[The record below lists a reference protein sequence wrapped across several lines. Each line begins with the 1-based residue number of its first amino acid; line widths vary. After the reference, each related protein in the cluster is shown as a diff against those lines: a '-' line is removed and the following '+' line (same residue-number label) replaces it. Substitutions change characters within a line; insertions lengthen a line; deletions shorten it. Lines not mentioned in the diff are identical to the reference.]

1 MKRQKVFC
9 AYGPDS
15 PQFKYFCNHVN
26 WQGKICRG
34 KYWVKDPAPKR
45 RKPEKMVGW
54 NNSQINIKGFS
65 VLPFKEQANT
75 INAALLKPL
84 EEYKLPAPL
93 EQVPL
98 KSDSPEILRVSEQPM
113 QRTLDVLN
121 PRKACEPDRT
131 SSWLL
136 KGYCDLVAF
145 PIMEI
150 LTASYTEQR
159 LPTFWKMADVT
170 TLPKRNQWSTS
181 KRNWDQYPW
190 PPVFLKWQKSLTWM
204 VSWNLQSWTSLM
216 TTSTE
221 PFQIPQLQ
229 WL

>member
-1 MKRQKVFC
+1 
-9 AYGPDS
+9 
-15 PQFKYFCNHVN
+15 
-26 WQGKICRG
+26 
-34 KYWVKDPAPKR
+34 
-45 RKPEKMVGW
+45 MVGW

-84 EEYKLPAPL
+84 KEYKLPAPL

-98 KSDSPEILRVSEQPM
+98 ESDSPEILRVSEQPM

-136 KGYCDLVAF
+136 TSW
-145 PIMEI
+145 PIP
-150 LTASYTEQR
+150 SWKSW
-159 LPTFWKMADVT
+159 LPP
-170 TLPKRNQWSTS
+170 TLNSVFLPSGKWLMWLPFPKRNQWSTS

-190 PPVFLKWQKSLTWM
+190 PPVLLKWRKSLTWM
-204 VSWNLQSWTSLM
+204 VSWNL
-216 TTSTE
+216 
-221 PFQIPQLQ
+221 
-229 WL
+229 